1 MAGSDAWYLS
11 DEEEEEE
18 SISRD
23 VVAADSEGDENEEG
37 GDVPLV
43 PGKE

>member
-1 MAGSDAWYLS
+1 MAWSDAWYLS
-11 DEEEEEE
+11 DEEEEE

-23 VVAADSEGDENEEG
+23 VVAADTEGDEDEEG
-37 GDVPLV
+37 GEVPLV